1 LQTSQGISQILSEEA
16 PRHVVLYKKLK
27 RAKRQN
33 ETKITSKTNSAN
45 TSFTG
50 LTLNNNEQ
58 SDFSAHSQIVN
69 QMK

>member
-1 LQTSQGISQILSEEA
+1 
-16 PRHVVLYKKLK
+16 VVLYKKLK